1 MKVSRTLLMIILTF
15 AVLLLA
21 APACN
26 MNAIDTATSKIE
38 EKLAETGSF
47 IPRNVEVT
55 RDHVSIAIE
64 ISSGETEFGLYSSWV
79 YLFNIALENAP
90 NVNQVVL
97 ELYTLGEPYATLTAQ
112 SDDIEEVISEEI
124 DLLTFFSRL
133 EMTDQRPP
141 EKGLRQAL
149 ASRDWI
155 VTNVTITSKR
165 VDIEAFP
172 PDSETHEEIVMD
184 WFEALHLTTLYAP
197 DSQQTY
203 LHLLLTEQPD
213 LIVMANM
220 EDVRAFQVGEIDAGT
235 FLARLTIS
243 E

>member
-1 MKVSRTLLMIILTF
+1 MNVSRTTRIIILAF

-21 APACN
+21 VPACN
-26 MNAIDTATSKIE
+26 TNTIDTATSEIE
-38 EKLAETGSF
+38 TKMAETGSI
-47 IPRNVEVT
+47 IPRTVEID
-55 RDHVSIAIE
+55 RDQVSIAIE
-64 ISSGETEFGLYSSWV
+64 IPSGETEFGLYSTWV
-79 YLFNIALENAP
+79 YLFDLALKNVP

-97 ELYTLGEPYATLTAQ
+97 ELYTLGEPYATLTAR
-112 SDDIEEVISEEI
+112 SDDIEAVISEEI

-133 EMTDQRPP
+133 EMQDQRPP
-141 EKGLRQAL
+141 EEGLCQAL

-172 PDSETHEEIVMD
+172 PVSQTHEEIVMD
-184 WFEALHLTTLYAP
+184 LFEALHLTTLYAP
-197 DSQQTY
+197 DSQQVY

-220 EDVRAFQVGEIDAGT
+220 ADVRAFQVGEIDAGT
-235 FLARLTIS
+235 FLAGLTIS